1 MHRPYPLK
9 ISLVVT
15 PEVEKTILIDLQDEH
30 PAIALFFS
38 MPRLG
43 MDDNDYLPVNGL
55 TGQSPDFEHPLAT
68 GRFWKTFNMSQIDFY
83 KEKVVPILYPFLAGM
98 DNEESFYRKHRYL
111 FVEIG
116 LTRNS
121 LLMKGDLHD
130 NNVMVALKTLISPFE
145 NTAN

>member
-1 MHRPYPLK
+1 
-9 ISLVVT
+9 
-15 PEVEKTILIDLQDEH
+15 
-30 PAIALFFS
+30 
-38 MPRLG
+38 
-43 MDDNDYLPVNGL
+43 
-55 TGQSPDFEHPLAT
+55 
-68 GRFWKTFNMSQIDFY
+68 MSQIDFY